1 MNGQPSRCGAHRR
14 HVATAVGGRERHC
27 VSVRA
32 WQSQT
37 LSRTVNT
44 DASTLLVLAALLLL
58 GATR

>member
-1 MNGQPSRCGAHRR
+1 
-14 HVATAVGGRERHC
+14 VATAVGGRERHC

-44 DASTLLVLAALLLL
+44 EASTLLVLAALLLL